1 MLYKYTIINQEGV
14 EQSGTIDAV
23 SEDTAIGTLQRDGH
37 IITNIEAADKKPALL
52 GNITFFDRVSQK
64 ELVILSRQ
72 ISTLF
77 HASVSALRVF
87 RMLGSESENPIIQRV
102 LTQVADDIQA
112 GATISGAL
120 AKHPQVFSSFY
131 CNMVLTGEESG
142 RLEEQFEYLAKYLE
156 RNYEITS
163 RAQHALVYPAFVI
176 TTFVVVMILML
187 TMVIPNLMNMIKE
200 SGVEVPFY
208 TRVVMMMSDLFRSYG
223 VLLFGV
229 LAIGVIVV
237 VRFYRTPAGR
247 VYFDQLKIS
256 TPFVG
261 NLYRKLYLTR
271 IADTLSTMLAS
282 GIGMVRTLEIA
293 AGVVENIGYE
303 RALTQARDDIKNGA
317 AISKAFSVHPEIP
330 SIMVQMIRV
339 GEETGE
345 LGTILD
351 TLSRFYTREV
361 NQAVDALVGL
371 IEPLMIIM
379 LAGGVGTLIASV
391 LMPIYSITMSI
402 K

>member
-23 SEDTAIGTLQRDGH
+23 SEDTAISALQRDGH
-37 IITNIEAADKKPALL
+37 IITSIEAADKKPTLL
-52 GNITFFDRVSQK
+52 GNIAFFDRVSQK

-87 RMLGSESENPIIQRV
+87 RMLGSESENPTIQRV
-102 LTQVADDIQA
+102 LTQIADDIQA
-112 GATISGAL
+112 GSTISGAL

-131 CNMVLTGEESG
+131 CNMILTGEESG

-163 RAQHALVYPAFVI
+163 RARHALVYPAFVVV
-176 TTFVVVMILML
+176 TFIVVMVLML
-187 TMVIPNLMNMIKE
+187 TLVIPNLMKMITE

-208 TRVVMMMSDLFRSYG
+208 TRIVMVASNVVRSYG
-223 VLLFGV
+223 IFIFGI
-229 LAIGVIVV
+229 LALGVIAAI
-237 VRFYRTPAGR
+237 RFYRTPAGH
-247 VYFDQLKIS
+247 VYFDHLKIEV
-256 TPFVG
+256 PFVG
-261 NLYRKLYLTR
+261 NLYRKLYLAR

-293 AGVVENIGYE
+293 AGVVDNIAYE
-303 RALTQARDDIKNGA
+303 HALTQAREDIKNGA
-317 AISKAFSVHPEIP
+317 AISKAFSAHPEIP
-330 SIMVQMIRV
+330 GIMVQMIRV

-361 NQAVDALVGL
+361 NQAVDTLVGL